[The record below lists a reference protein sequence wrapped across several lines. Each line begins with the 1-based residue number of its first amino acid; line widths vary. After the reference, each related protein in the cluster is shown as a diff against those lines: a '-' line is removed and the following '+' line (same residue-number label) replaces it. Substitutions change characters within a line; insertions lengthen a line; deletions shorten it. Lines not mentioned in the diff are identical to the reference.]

1 MEKSTIICRC
11 EEINIDEIE
20 TAIKSGADTF
30 DDIKRLTRC
39 GMGPCQSKI
48 CLNLVREIIS
58 NNTKQPLE
66 EIMPSR
72 MRMPLKL
79 VRMSALLSNNLNIS
93 VASVF
98 GETFYVCT
106 ELIIFNS

>member
-1 MEKSTIICRC
+1 MDKSTIICRC
-11 EEINIDEIE
+11 EEINRDEIE

-48 CLNLVREIIS
+48 CMNPVREIIS
-58 NNTKQPLE
+58 DYTEQPLE
-66 EIMPSR
+66 EILPSR

-79 VRMSALLSNNLNIS
+79 VRMSALVSNNENGS

-98 GETFYVCT
+98 GESI
-106 ELIIFNS
+106 EEGDE